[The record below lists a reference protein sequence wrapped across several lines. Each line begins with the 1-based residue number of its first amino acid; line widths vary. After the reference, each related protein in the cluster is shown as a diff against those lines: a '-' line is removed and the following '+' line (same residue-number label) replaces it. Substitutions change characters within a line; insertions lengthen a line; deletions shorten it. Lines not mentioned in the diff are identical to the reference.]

1 MMKAVGKDVPQRQGI
16 NARAIEMMM
25 AMLEFDT
32 DHIPTLDVIA
42 AEIDIAPTDLRAVF
56 SDERALLDAAAE
68 EGVVRLADQCVRAVV
83 AVDPNDAFGQCIA
96 FGRAYLDWA
105 FQNPRH
111 FKLLNNRALAPA
123 QPGSI
128 VQRYNDAMHDLL
140 HSMLK
145 RSVDKGELH
154 PQTDVDML
162 MLLSRSQVYGLARMV
177 LDGHMIEWGYGD
189 QPQDTAYRAL
199 DHFVQLV
206 ARAQTLRQPQSPEQG
221 ASA

>member
-1 MMKAVGKDVPQRQGI
+1 MTKVVGQKVPHRQGI

-25 AMLEFDT
+25 AMLEFDK
-32 DHIPTLDVIA
+32 DGIPTLDAIA
-42 AEIDIAPTDLRAVF
+42 AEIAVAPADLRAVF
-56 SDERALLDAAAE
+56 DTEEALLNAAAE

-111 FKLLNNRALAPA
+111 FRLLSNRDLAPA
-123 QPGSI
+123 LPGSI

-140 HSMLK
+140 QSMLK
-145 RSVDKGELH
+145 RSVDNGELH

-189 QPQDTAYRAL
+189 QPQETAYRAL
-199 DHFVQLV
+199 DHFVQIV
-206 ARAQTLRQPQSPEQG
+206 ARAQTVRP
-221 ASA
+221 SAAE